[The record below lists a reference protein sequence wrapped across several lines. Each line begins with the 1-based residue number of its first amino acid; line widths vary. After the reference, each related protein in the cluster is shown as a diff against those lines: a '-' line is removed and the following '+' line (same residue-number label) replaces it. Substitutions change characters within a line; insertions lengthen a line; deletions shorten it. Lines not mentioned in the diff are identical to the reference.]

1 MASRSAG
8 TNRLSPGAT
17 AWALFEGVRVP
28 YVVLVTI
35 YVFMPYFATVVVG
48 DPVRGQATVAQYGK
62 IGGWIV
68 ALTAPFLG
76 AAVDR
81 LGPRKPWLGLVTT
94 LMVALAGLLWWTLP
108 DGSGLSVGEVVAIAA
123 TMTVLYAYSEMLH
136 NALLPRAAPGREH
149 LASGLGLV
157 LGNAVS
163 TAMLVFVLWAFV
175 LPGKV
180 AWAIVPD
187 APLFGLEPA
196 LHEPDRIVAPIVAVT
211 MALGCLPLFFLTP
224 DAPRSGARPF
234 AALLGAFG
242 DLRRLIVRARG
253 HRDALLF
260 LVARMIYA
268 DGKTAILLFG
278 GVYAAGVMRWGTLE
292 LLAYGV
298 ILSIVAVVG
307 GFLGAWLDGRLGP
320 KRAIQI
326 EIVLILLS
334 QAAVLGG
341 ARDRILYSPASTEP
355 LWDAPMFRTAPELAF
370 LVAAFLTAIGVT
382 AAYASS
388 RTLLVRLVPEKEA
401 GVFFGLYALSG
412 TATFWLAPALVEG
425 FTRAYGTQQAGFYP
439 VIGLL
444 LTGLALLSFVKAPAR

>member
-1 MASRSAG
+1 VATTQRLTAG
-8 TNRLSPGAT
+8 AL
-17 AWALFEGVRVP
+17 AWALFEAVRVP

-48 DPVRGQATVAQYGK
+48 DPVAGQAAVAQYGK

-68 ALTAPFLG
+68 ALTAPFVG
-76 AAVDR
+76 ALVDR
-81 LGPRKPWLGLVTT
+81 LGPRKPWLALITA
-94 LMVALAGLLWWTLP
+94 LMVALAALLWWTRP
-108 DGSGLSVGEVVAIAA
+108 DGSGLSVGQVIAVAAA
-123 TMTVLYAYSEMLH
+123 LTVLYAYGEMLH
-136 NALLPRAAPGREH
+136 NALLPRAAPGQEH
-149 LASGLGLV
+149 LASGLGLG
-157 LGNAVS
+157 LGNLVS

-180 AWAIVPD
+180 AWEVIPAM
-187 APLFGLEPA
+187 PLFGLDLA
-196 LHEPDRIVAPIVAVT
+196 SHEPDRIVAPIVAAA
-211 MALGCLPLFFLTP
+211 MAIGCLPLFLLTP
-224 DAPRSGARPF
+224 DAPRTGVRPL
-234 AALLGAFG
+234 AAVRAAAA
-242 DLRRLIVRARG
+242 DLRRLVTQARG
-253 HRDALLF
+253 HRNALTF
-260 LVARMIYA
+260 LVARMLYA

-298 ILSIVAVVG
+298 ILSIVAVIG
-307 GFLGAWLDGRLGP
+307 GGVGAWLDGRLGA

-326 EIVLILLS
+326 EILLILAS

-341 ARDRILYSPASTEP
+341 GRERILYRPAPAEP
-355 LWDAPMFRTAPELAF
+355 LWDAPMFRTLPELAF
-370 LVAAFLTAIGVT
+370 LAAAFLTAIGVT

-388 RTLLVRLVPEKEA
+388 RTLLVKLVPEQEA

-412 TATFWLAPALVEG
+412 NATYWLAPALVEG

-444 LTGLALLSFVKAPAR
+444 LAGLALLSFVKPPPRRD

>member
-1 MASRSAG
+1 MASGAATQGRLSAG
-8 TNRLSPGAT
+8 AL

-28 YVVLVTI
+28 YVILVTI

-48 DPVRGQATVAQYGK
+48 DPVQGQATVAEYGK

-94 LMVALAGLLWWTLP
+94 LMVALAGMLWWTLP
-108 DGSGLSVGEVVAIAA
+108 DRSGLSIGQVVAIGAA
-123 TMTVLYAYSEMLH
+123 MTVLYGYSEMLH

-149 LASGLGLV
+149 LASGLGLA
-157 LGNAVS
+157 LGNALS

-180 AWAIVPD
+180 GWGFIPP
-187 APLFGLEPA
+187 APLFGLDPA
-196 LHEPDRIVAPIVAVT
+196 THEPDRIVGPIVAVA
-211 MALGCLPLFFLTP
+211 MAVGCLPLFFFTP
-224 DAPRSGARPF
+224 DAPRTGSGPV
-234 AALLGAFG
+234 AALVGAVG
-242 DLRRLIVRARG
+242 DLGRLLARARG
-253 HRDALLF
+253 HGNVLLF

-292 LLAYGV
+292 LLAYGI
-298 ILSIVAVVG
+298 ILSIIAVAG
-307 GFLGAWLDGRLGP
+307 GFFGAWLDGRIGA

-326 EIVLILLS
+326 ELVLVLVS
-334 QAAVLGG
+334 QFAVLGG
-341 ARDRILYSPASTEP
+341 GRDRILYSPASTAP
-355 LWDAPMFRTAPELAF
+355 VWDAPMFSTLPELAF
-370 LVAAFLTAIGVT
+370 LIAVFLTAIGVT

-388 RTLLVRLVPEKEA
+388 RTLLVRLVPESEA

-412 TATFWLAPALVEG
+412 SATFWLAPALVEG

-439 VIGLL
+439 IIGLL
-444 LTGLALLSFVKAPAR
+444 LIGLALLSFVKAPPR

>member
-1 MASRSAG
+1 MAAEDQTS
-8 TNRLSPGAT
+8 NRLSPGAL

-48 DPVRGQATVAQYGK
+48 DPVQGQATVAQYGK

-68 ALTAPFLG
+68 ALSAPFLG

-81 LGPRKPWLGLVTT
+81 LGPRKPWLGAITV
-94 LMVALAGLLWWTLP
+94 LMVTLGGLLWWTLP
-108 DGSGLSVGEVVAIAA
+108 DGSGLSIGEVVAIGAA
-123 TMTVLYAYSEMLH
+123 MTVLYAYSEMLH

-163 TAMLVFVLWAFV
+163 TAMLMFVLWAFV

-180 AWAIVPD
+180 GWGFVPQ
-187 APLFGLEPA
+187 APLFGLDP
-196 LHEPDRIVAPIVAVT
+196 LSHEPDRIVAPIVAAA
-211 MALGCLPLFFLTP
+211 MAIGCLPLFFLTP
-224 DAPRSGARPF
+224 DAPRTGIGPW
-234 AALLGAFG
+234 AALTGAVG
-242 DLRRLIVRARG
+242 DLKRLFAQAGGRRDV
-253 HRDALLF
+253 LLF
-260 LVARMIYA
+260 LFARMIYA

-298 ILSIVAVVG
+298 ILSIVAVIG
-307 GFLGAWLDGRLGP
+307 GFVGAWLDGRLGA

-326 EIVLILLS
+326 ELVMILVS
-334 QAAVLGG
+334 QFAVLGG
-341 ARDRILYSPASTEP
+341 GRDRILYSPASTAP
-355 LWDAPMFRTAPELAF
+355 IWDAPMFSTLPEIAF
-370 LVAAFLTAIGVT
+370 LLVVFLTAIGVT

-412 TATFWLAPALVEG
+412 NATFWLAPALVEG

-444 LTGLALLSFVKAPAR
+444 LIGLAVLSFVKAPPR

>member
-1 MASRSAG
+1 M
-8 TNRLSPGAT
+8 

-28 YVVLVTI
+28 YVILVTI

-48 DPVRGQATVAQYGK
+48 DPVLGQAAVAEYGK

-81 LGPRKPWLGLVTT
+81 LGPRKPWLGLITC
-94 LMVALAGLLWWTLP
+94 LMVGLAGLLWWTLP
-108 DGSGLSVGEVVAIAA
+108 DGSGLSVGQVIAVAAA
-123 TMTVLYAYSEMLH
+123 MTVLYAYGEMLH
-136 NALLPRAAPGREH
+136 NALLPRAAPRREH
-149 LASGLGLV
+149 VASGLGLV

-180 AWAIVPD
+180 GWTFIPQS
-187 APLFGLEPA
+187 PLFGLDPLA
-196 LHEPDRIVAPIVAVT
+196 HEPDRIVAPIVAA
-211 MALGCLPLFFLTP
+211 ALAIGCLPLFFLTP
-224 DAPRSGARPF
+224 DAPRTGARPL
-234 AALLGAFG
+234 AALAGAAG
-242 DLRRLIVRARG
+242 DLGRLFGQARG

-260 LVARMIYA
+260 LVARMLYA

-298 ILSIVAVVG
+298 ILSIVAVIG
-307 GFLGAWLDGRLGP
+307 GFVGAGLDGRFGA

-326 EIVLILLS
+326 EIVMILVS
-334 QAAVLGG
+334 QAAVLG
-341 ARDRILYSPASTEP
+341 AAHDRILYSPASTAP
-355 LWDAPMFRTAPELAF
+355 LWDGPIFRTLPEIAF
-370 LVAAFLTAIGVT
+370 LAATFLTAIGVT

-412 TATFWLAPALVEG
+412 NATYWLAPALVEG

-444 LTGLALLSFVKAPAR
+444 LAGLALLSFVKAPHR

>member
-1 MASRSAG
+1 MASGKRLSAG
-8 TNRLSPGAT
+8 AV
-17 AWALFEGVRVP
+17 AWALFEGVRIP

-48 DPVRGQATVAQYGK
+48 DPVQGQAAVAEYGK

-68 ALTAPFLG
+68 ALTAPLLG

-94 LMVALAGLLWWTLP
+94 LMVGLAGLLWWTLP
-108 DGSGLSVGEVVAIAA
+108 DGSGLSVGQVVAVAA
-123 TMTVLYAYSEMLH
+123 TMTVLYAYGEMLH

-157 LGNAVS
+157 LGNAIS

-180 AWAIVPD
+180 GWGFIPAT
-187 APLFGLEPA
+187 PLFGLDP
-196 LHEPDRIVAPIVAVT
+196 LSHEPDRIVAPLVAA
-211 MALGCLPLFFLTP
+211 ALAIGCLPLFFLTP
-224 DAPRSGARPF
+224 DAPRTGARPLE
-234 AALLGAFG
+234 ALLGAAG
-242 DLRRLIVRARG
+242 DLKRLFAQARG
-253 HRDALLF
+253 HRDVLF
-260 LVARMIYA
+260 FLFARMLYA

-278 GVYAAGVMRWGTLE
+278 GIYAAGVMRWGTLE

-298 ILSIVAVVG
+298 ILSIVAVLG
-307 GFLGAWLDGRLGP
+307 GFVGAWLDGWLGA
-320 KRAIQI
+320 KRAVQI
-326 EIVLILLS
+326 EIILILIS

-341 ARDRILYSPASTEP
+341 GHDRILYAPASTAP
-355 LWDAPMFRTAPELAF
+355 LWDGPMFRTLPELAF
-370 LVAAFLTAIGVT
+370 LASALLTAIGVT

-388 RTLLVRLVPEKEA
+388 RTLLVRLVPETEA

-444 LTGLALLSFVKAPAR
+444 LAGLGLLSFVKAPPR